1 MALSEAQLM
10 ALPSQ
15 LHRMFAQL
23 EIDIVAT
30 IAKHLGDMGRLTN
43 TDIIKLNELQRLGY
57 NMRAIQSET
66 ARVLQ
71 RAESE
76 VYEIFRQAAEIEHN
90 GVKTAYDLTGN
101 KWVPFAENQQL
112 QDLVQSISRA
122 AYSDM
127 ANWSHTMG
135 FNKGGSWLPMQE
147 WYAQKID
154 YAVLQAR
161 TGQGTIWS
169 GMRQAVVEM
178 ADSGVTVIEWASGYR
193 RRVDSSARMNIL
205 GGLAK
210 LNMAQAE
217 MTAEEIGA
225 DGMEIT
231 WHNGYRPSHDWGG
244 IQFSMKDYEN
254 DIKPQMEEPNC
265 YHRAFPILLG
275 ISTPAY
281 TEDELR
287 EMREEHD
294 RKREFE
300 GREYNQYEAEQQ
312 MRRIETAIRK
322 QKECIH
328 ALEAAGIDND
338 EDKRKLRIAKGRL
351 QSLNGKYGDFS
362 GAMGLKPKPNRV
374 SVPKPR
380 VLQSKA
386 GQGIMTKGGDIINSS
401 AEGIVNSNQLN
412 IATHQFGKKVGK
424 HASDYGLNPKKEEGR
439 NKMRNIIF
447 DIVDHYDEIR
457 EGEFRGQSGSVRF
470 YIKGDDVV
478 IVSGNN
484 FVSILKDGS
493 KNKHVQRAIPIE
505 LKEM

>member
-1 MALSEAQLM
+1 MS
-10 ALPSQ
+10 
-15 LHRMFAQL
+15 
-23 EIDIVAT
+23 T
-30 IAKHLGDMGRLTN
+30 ILIHDP
-43 TDIIKLNELQRLGY
+43 
-57 NMRAIQSET
+57 
-66 ARVLQ
+66 
-71 RAESE
+71 
-76 VYEIFRQAAEIEHN
+76 EIEHN

-112 QDLVQSISRA
+112 QNLVQSISRA
-122 AYSDM
+122 TYADM

-135 FNKGGSWLPMQE
+135 FNTGSSWLPMQE
-147 WYAQKID
+147 WYAKKID

-169 GMRQAVVEM
+169 GMRQLVSETQLTKAVVEM
-178 ADSGVTVIEWASGYR
+178 ADSGVTVVDYASGYR

-205 GGLAK
+205 GGLAR
-210 LNMAQAE
+210 LNIAQAE
-217 MTAEEIGA
+217 MTAKEIGA
-225 DGMEIT
+225 DGMEIS
-231 WHNGYRPSHDWGG
+231 WHSGYRPSHYWGG
-244 IQFSMKDYEN
+244 QQFSMREFESE
-254 DIKPQMEEPNC
+254 IKPQMEEPNC
-265 YHRAFPILLG
+265 NHTAFPILLG

-281 TEDELR
+281 TKEQLR
-287 EMREEHD
+287 EMQEEHD
-294 RKREFE
+294 RKRGFE

-322 QKECIH
+322 QKERVY
-328 ALEAAGIDND
+328 ALEATGIDND
-338 EDKRKLRIAKGRL
+338 EDKRNLRIAKGRL

-362 GAMGLKPKPNRV
+362 AAMGLKPKPNRV

-380 VLQSKA
+380 VLQYKA
-386 GQGIMTKGGDIINSS
+386 RQGIISKGGDIINSS